1 MKVTRVILAVT
12 VALMLQMALA
22 RYAVGGRWV
31 FDLVLVGVVYA
42 ALYWGPVSGIW
53 AGTLGG
59 LMQDA
64 LSGDIIGTG
73 GLAKTIAGFGAGVA
87 GAQFIVARPLARA
100 GMVAA
105 VTVVHRLIIIG
116 LVAVIDQSW
125 SGIPW
130 TAMLIETGMN
140 AAAGL
145 MAFQLTD
152 MWPGAVRQTRERRRS
167 SLSRRNW

>member
-1 MKVTRVILAVT
+1 MKVTRVILAVA

-22 RYAVGGRWV
+22 RFAVGGRWV

-64 LSGDIIGTG
+64 LGGAIIGTG

-105 VTVVHRLIIIG
+105 VTVAHRLIIIG
-116 LVAVIDQSW
+116 LLAVVDQSW
-125 SGIPW
+125 GGIPW

-140 AAAGL
+140 ATAGL

>member
-1 MKVTRVILAVT
+1 MKVTRVLLT
-12 VALMLQMALA
+12 VAVALTLQMALA
-22 RYAVGGRWV
+22 RFAVGGRWV

-42 ALYWGPVSGIW
+42 ALDWGPVSGIW

-64 LSGDIIGTG
+64 LGGGIVGTG

-152 MWPGAVRQTRERRRS
+152 MWPGAVRQTRDRRRS

>member
-1 MKVTRVILAVT
+1 VKILRVVLTLAV
-12 VALMLQMALA
+12 ALILQMALA
-22 RYAVGGRWV
+22 RFAIGGRWS

-42 ALYWGPVSGIW
+42 SLSWGPVAGIW

-64 LSGDIIGTG
+64 LVGDVIGLG

-100 GMVAA
+100 GIVAV
-105 VTVVHRLIIIG
+105 VTVAHRLIIVG
-116 LVAVIDQSW
+116 LLAVTDQNW
-125 SGIPW
+125 AGVPW
-130 TAMLIETGMN
+130 TAILIETGLN
-140 AAAGL
+140 AFAGL
-145 MAFQLTD
+145 IAFQVTD
-152 MWPGAVRQTRERRRS
+152 LLPGAVRTTRQRRRP